1 MRIPLRES
9 NCPNR
14 KIFPRAASFTAAFL
28 PLALT
33 AGVLFGAEREARA
46 WTLSDLN
53 PWKQIQE
60 YRIFSLTRANPAGV
74 RILVV
79 PVIDDPINAPI
90 YTRLAS
96 EFTNSLRSFASE
108 VWLVTDLPDNP
119 IKTGFY
125 TAMPH
130 ILADY
135 RLRNQLSMDLLRKM
149 MPDFECDYI
158 ALFEVTDYDRFWVD
172 EDLQYRVGVRAVLYD
187 YEDGFPRLE
196 KFHQGGRGRRLEEGA
211 FNEAERFAVKGLV
224 QALEKPLRES
234 IRQREIE
241 LARKRE
247 EMTAIALGL
256 GQREL
261 AIHKYDLALM
271 MNEVRKSQELARKAQ
286 ADAQRCTD
294 ETAKW
299 REEAE
304 KNRALLEQ
312 YQGQAGEGTS
322 APQLYNQ
329 REGCPPDLRF
339 MPSASPPAPSASL
352 IAGTPS
358 SGPRTPAPAASARVV
373 DLSWL
378 LDQAPGGEWE
388 YVGPPPEEPPRPARP
403 TIPAGAAPV
412 PSGGY
417 LPPR

>member
-1 MRIPLRES
+1 MRIPNPKSIHPR
-9 NCPNR
+9 R
-14 KIFPRAASFTAAFL
+14 KNLPPAAPFSWGLAVALAAGL
-28 PLALT
+28 L
-33 AGVLFGAEREARA
+33 GGAAREARA

-60 YRIFSLTRANPAGV
+60 YRVFSLTRADPAGV

-135 RLRNQLSMDLLRKM
+135 RLRNQLSMDLLRKV
-149 MPDFECDYI
+149 MPDFECDYM

-172 EDLQYRVGVRAVLYD
+172 EDLQYRVGVRTVLYD
-187 YEDGFPRLE
+187 YQDGYPRLE

-234 IRQREIE
+234 IRQREVE
-241 LARKRE
+241 LARRRE

-271 MNEVRKSQELARKAQ
+271 MNEVQKNQELARQ
-286 ADAQRCTD
+286 ARSDAQRCTE

-299 REEAE
+299 REEAA
-304 KNRALLEQ
+304 KNKALLDQ
-312 YQGQAGEGTS
+312 YQGQGTDEDAS
-322 APQLYNQ
+322 DPRLYNR
-329 REGCPPDLRF
+329 REGCPPDLRL

-352 IAGTPS
+352 IAGTPPSTRQATS
-358 SGPRTPAPAASARVV
+358 SAAAARVV
-373 DLSWL
+373 DLTQL

-388 YVGPPPEEPPRPARP
+388 YVGPPPQEPPSPSRP
-403 TIPAGAAPV
+403 TIPDGGAPGPAG
-412 PSGGY
+412 GT